1 MRRRSDRSDHPV
13 VIDFIVRGTPKSQG
27 ARFRGE
33 WQDEVRRGVPAQ
45 LPLLAPPY
53 RLRIDFFYDAT
64 TDLDVDNIIKP
75 IQDALEGIVYDNDE
89 AVVDVC
95 SRKINFRQ
103 LPPNDIAPPT
113 LSAELTEPR
122 SNFVYIRIAEARN
135 LLEFQ

>member
-1 MRRRSDRSDHPV
+1 MTDSPPGFEAVLDFRPFQQSKLLISPARHRSEHEVAIVAAVDGGGSARR
-13 VIDFIVRGTPKSQG
+13 Q
-27 ARFRGE
+27 
-33 WQDEVRRGVPAQ
+33 WRR
-45 LPLLAPPY
+45 
-53 RLRIDFFYDAT
+53 
-64 TDLDVDNIIKP
+64 VDNIIKP
-75 IQDALEGIVYDNDE
+75 IQDALEGIIYDNDE

-103 LPPNDIAPPT
+103 LPPHDVAPPT